1 MLTNSPSQWGLRGAT
16 FGVWALAAACAV
28 YWGLKFVA
36 APAGSA
42 VAVPEATSAPAD
54 PARTALLLGAVPAV
68 ATAAP
73 AVNVASR
80 FALVGVAAGVSHAGA
95 ALISVDGKP
104 AKPYR
109 VGTVVEDGYVL
120 QSVAGR
126 RAVLAAAMD
135 AAPALTLELPLNPA
149 VPTGAAAETAVAQP
163 PAPGVAAARP
173 VLAPPGTTGPKIAP
187 GWASRKGFP
196 PRSPP
201 APADSQP

>member
-1 MLTNSPSQWGLRGAT
+1 MLTNSQSQWGLRLAT
-16 FGVWALAAACAV
+16 FGVWALAAACVV

-42 VAVPEATSAPAD
+42 VAVPEAAAVPAD

-68 ATAAP
+68 AMAAP
-73 AVNVASR
+73 VVNVASR
-80 FALVGVAAGVSHAGA
+80 FALVGVAAGVSQAGA

-120 QSVAGR
+120 QSVGPR

-135 AAPALTLELPLNPA
+135 AAPALTLELPLNAPVA
-149 VPTGAAAETAVAQP
+149 AGAAAETAVAQP
-163 PAPGVAAARP
+163 PAPAAARP
-173 VLAPPGTTGPKIAP
+173 VLAPPSTTGPTTAP
-187 GWASRKGFP
+187 GWASRK
-196 PRSPP
+196 RLSPGLP
-201 APADSQP
+201 LAPADPQP